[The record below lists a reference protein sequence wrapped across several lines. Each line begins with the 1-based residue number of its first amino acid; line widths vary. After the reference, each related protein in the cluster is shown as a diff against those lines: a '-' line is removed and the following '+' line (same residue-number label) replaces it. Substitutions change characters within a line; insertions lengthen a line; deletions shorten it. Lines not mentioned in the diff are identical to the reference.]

1 MQPFELTPSEAQR
14 EHAELVDHLRALLRL
29 RTVNPPGDETVA
41 AEYLRDVL
49 AGAGMAHELVEPF
62 PGRGN
67 VFAQL
72 RGDGTGGGPLL
83 LLSHTDV
90 VPVEEERWEHDPF
103 GAEVDGGYVYGRGAV
118 DMKGMLAMELAVMLH
133 LARKARAAGADPAGD
148 PVPGLR
154 RDVIFAATADEEAG
168 GFNGAGWLVEHRPSL
183 LRADAALNEAGA
195 VRVDVLG
202 RRFYPIGVAEK
213 GFVVYR
219 ITVHGTPGHGSMP
232 RDDNAAV
239 LAARV
244 VERLAQQGA
253 TRVTELMDGAIRSVA
268 AHLPDETGHRVHHLL
283 HPIARVSDS
292 AIDAL
297 CDPSYARAMRALLRD
312 TVSPDVVRAGVK
324 YNVIPGRAEIEVD
337 CRTLPG
343 TNPEEMTERLCERIG
358 EDLLAHCEVRV
369 VASGIP
375 LEQPTDT
382 ALYPILGEVLRAH
395 DPDAIPIPIMAPFAT
410 DAKHLHRLGIP
421 TYGFSPLGLEPGER
435 FLELFH
441 GDDERVSLDALRF
454 GYPVLLDVVRRY
466 CA

>member
-1 MQPFELTPSEAQR
+1 MQPFELTPREAQR
-14 EHAELVDHLRALLRL
+14 EHAELVDHLRALLRI
-29 RTVNPPGDETVA
+29 RTVNPPGDETAA
-41 AEYLRDVL
+41 AEI
-49 AGAGMAHELVEPF
+49 VEPF

-67 VFAQL
+67 VFARL
-72 RGDGTGGGPLL
+72 HGDGTGGGPLL
-83 LLSHTDV
+83 LLAHTDV

-103 GAEVDGGYVYGRGAV
+103 GADVAGGYVYGRGAV
-118 DMKGMLAMELAVMLH
+118 DMKGMLAMELAVVLH
-133 LARKARAAGADPAGD
+133 LARKARAAGVDPARD

-154 RDVIFAATADEEAG
+154 RDVTLAATADEEAG
-168 GFNGAGWLVEHRPSL
+168 GFQGAGWLVEHRPSL

-195 VRVDVLG
+195 VRMDILG
-202 RRFYPIGVAEK
+202 RSFYPIGVAEK
-213 GFVVYR
+213 GFIVYR

-232 RDDNAAV
+232 RDDNATV
-239 LAARV
+239 LAARIV
-244 VERLAQQGA
+244 ARLALQGA
-253 TRVTELMDGAIRSVA
+253 PRATELMDAAIRLVA

-283 HPIARVSDS
+283 HPIARVSDE

-297 CDPSYARAMRALLRD
+297 CDPSYGRAVRALLRD

-337 CRTLPG
+337 CRILPG
-343 TNPEEMTERLCERIG
+343 TDLDEMTQRLCERIG
-358 EDLLAHCEVRV
+358 EELLGHCEIQ
-369 VASGIP
+369 VASTGIP

-395 DPDAIPIPIMAPFAT
+395 DPVAIPIPVMVPFAT
-410 DAKHLHRLGIP
+410 DAKHLHKLGIP

-441 GDDERVSLDALRF
+441 GDDERVSLEALRF

-466 CA
+466 CS